1 MRALVQDLLYG
12 VRLMRSTPGFT
23 AVAVLTLA
31 LGIGVNTAVFSWVN
45 GLLLRPVPGAGNAG
59 ELVYIETFSKDGEP
73 GAHVSWRDY
82 LDYREHLTLVS
93 GVAIAKNASF
103 AVGPEGRP
111 ERMWGELVSV
121 CK

>member
-45 GLLLRPVPGAGNAG
+45 GLLLRPVPGGGNAS
-59 ELVYIETFSKDGEP
+59 ELVYIETFPPGSEP
-73 GAHVSWRDY
+73 GAHMSWRDY
-82 LDYREHLTLVS
+82 QDYRQHLTLVS
-93 GVAIAKNASF
+93 GVAIAKNATF
-103 AVGPEGRP
+103 TVGPEGRP
-111 ERMWGELVSV
+111 E
-121 CK
+121 